1 MDVKEKLV
9 ELLGNIYLPMMDG
22 HNTIGEYNI
31 PHKFKEKIA
40 DYLISNGVT
49 VQKSSCPY
57 CCDNG
62 EGHGMLKHSYD
73 DEDGMEMSI
82 HPSTRKENGYQS
94 QAWWATVHFRGECR
108 DFYIEVCPFCGR
120 RLVPLK
126 EERETAMPQPPKGD
140 KHMDNYKLTPN
151 TTTLE
156 NSYDEHII
164 KVEITFLSDKPKS
177 AEEIK
182 KLLDADHVLIESTK
196 VSHHKGRK
204 RRKK

>member
-49 VQKSSCPY
+49 VQENVKMS
-57 CCDNG
+57 
-62 EGHGMLKHSYD
+62 
-73 DEDGMEMSI
+73 DE
-82 HPSTRKENGYQS
+82 
-94 QAWWATVHFRGECR
+94 
-108 DFYIEVCPFCGR
+108 
-120 RLVPLK
+120 LL
-126 EERETAMPQPPKGD
+126 KGD

-164 KVEITFLSDKPKS
+164 KVEITFIGDEPKS

-182 KLLDADHVLIESTK
+182 KLLDADHVLIKSTK
-196 VSHHKGRK
+196 VFHHKRRN
-204 RRKK
+204 RRK

>member
-1 MDVKEKLV
+1 MMDVKEKLV

-49 VQKSSCPY
+49 VQENVKMS
-57 CCDNG
+57 
-62 EGHGMLKHSYD
+62 
-73 DEDGMEMSI
+73 DE
-82 HPSTRKENGYQS
+82 
-94 QAWWATVHFRGECR
+94 
-108 DFYIEVCPFCGR
+108 
-120 RLVPLK
+120 LL
-126 EERETAMPQPPKGD
+126 KGD

-164 KVEITFLSDKPKS
+164 KVEITFIGDEPKS

-182 KLLDADHVLIESTK
+182 KLLGADHVLIKSTK
-196 VSHHKGRK
+196 VFHHKRRN
-204 RRKK
+204 RRK